1 MDDVEYSG
9 LWWLPSNPQ
18 NKVAGTLTFSNQ
30 DGIELKLI
38 GALEDLEG
46 VISLS
51 DNNLHQRHP
60 VIWGLTNGGKS
71 ITLSGCLAAGFRMG
85 LPGFVSRDYWIH
97 LCFLSAHL
105 NEDELQ
111 FKRLAVE
118 YSRLVDWVRTSGLTM
133 SWYENE
139 PNKRQFNYTLP
150 EEIKATTTKGTV
162 SIDFSFEAKG
172 DFFDE
177 MHLRQS
183 ISMEI
188 EADREREFDD
198 LQLRYIRPFQNFLT
212 LATTKPNS
220 IVSVQVYSKH
230 ISFEK
235 SDRTGVV
242 ETPIEVIF
250 PQRHLEAKSD
260 KILLPDYMLFTF
272 HDIADFQTTVEKW
285 LNVSEELDSVCSLF
299 FGIMYN
305 SSMYLEQ
312 EFLNMVQAVESYHRR
327 RMKNNVLP
335 KDEHKARVRAILSE
349 SPGEYKDWLKEVLN
363 YSNEP
368 RLKHRLSELFDKT
381 EIILSPLISSK
392 EEFSKKITDTRNY
405 LTHYDQ
411 RLKDK
416 AAKGGEIALLT
427 AQLSYML
434 QACLLFELGFTQEK
448 CVEVFRR
455 NQGYIQ
461 IMNRAQQRR

>member
-18 NKVAGTLTFSNQ
+18 NKVAGTLSFSNQ

-38 GALEDLEG
+38 GALEGLEG
-46 VISLS
+46 FAGF
-51 DNNLHQRHP
+51 NNLNQRHP
-60 VIWGLTNGGKS
+60 VIWGLTTSGKS

-105 NEDELQ
+105 TEEQLQ
-111 FKRLAVE
+111 FKKIVVE
-118 YSRLVDWVRTSGLTM
+118 YSRLIDWVRTSGLTM
-133 SWYENE
+133 TWYENE

-150 EEIKATTTKGTV
+150 EEIKAITTKGKV
-162 SIDFSFEAKG
+162 SIDFSFHPEG

-183 ISMEI
+183 ISIEI
-188 EADREREFDD
+188 ETDQEREFDD

-220 IVSVQVYSKH
+220 IVSVQVYSRH

-235 SDRTGVV
+235 SDGTGVV

-250 PQRHLEAKSD
+250 PQRHLEEKSD
-260 KILLPDYMLFTF
+260 KVLIPQYMLFTL
-272 HDIADFQTTVEKW
+272 HDISDFQDTVERW
-285 LNVSEELDSVCSLF
+285 LNVSDELDSVCNLF

-335 KDEHKARVRAILSE
+335 KSEHKARVRAILSE
-349 SPGEYKDWLKEVLN
+349 APDEYRDWLKEILN

-368 RLKHRLSELFDKT
+368 RLKHRLSELFDKV
-381 EIILSPLISSK
+381 EIVLSSLISSK
-392 EEFSKKITDTRNY
+392 EEFSKKVADTRNY
-405 LTHYDQ
+405 LTHYDLY
-411 RLKDK
+411 LKDK

-427 AQLSYML
+427 AQLSFML
-434 QACLLFELGFTQEK
+434 QACLLFELGFSQDK
-448 CVEVFRR
+448 CAEVFRR

-461 IMNRAQQRR
+461 IMNRARQNN